1 MLNDY
6 AALTTY
12 WKLKLCKI

>member
-6 AALTTY
+6 AALT
-12 WKLKLCKI
+12 IH